1 MTSESRKREIK
12 KCKSLEYVWTI
23 SLIQAN
29 IVMSTNMN
37 SMVHTNKKRKIGTQ
51 NLEWK
56 EHRYITQENQETTR
70 EETKRTQNYKNKFK
84 KTSNKK
90 AIIKA
95 IEIATSTY
103 QSILHSFLLLKNI
116 FHCMDISQVACPF
129 TYWWT
134 CQ

>member
-70 EETKRTQNYKNKFK
+70 EETKRRRK
-84 KTSNKK
+84 
-90 AIIKA
+90 
-95 IEIATSTY
+95 E
-103 QSILHSFLLLKNI
+103 
-116 FHCMDISQVACPF
+116 
-129 TYWWT
+129 
-134 CQ
+134 

>member
-1 MTSESRKREIK
+1 MTSESRKWEIQ

-37 SMVHTNKKRKIGTQ
+37 SMVHINQKHKIDTQ

-70 EETKRTQNYKNKFK
+70 EETKITRKESSLNNGGAHCLTV
-84 KTSNKK
+84 
-90 AIIKA
+90 
-95 IEIATSTY
+95 
-103 QSILHSFLLLKNI
+103 LL
-116 FHCMDISQVACPF
+116 SPCPIPH
-129 TYWWT
+129 
-134 CQ
+134 Q